1 MWFAISFTTLIAL
14 KEYFIHNS
22 LDLNWD
28 HPLLI
33 KWIYWTSI
41 NCNLCTIYSQYLISF
56 HWKFAISTKYIKKSL
71 KWNWSIQND
80 WICCWSIK
88 LKNELENLFK
98 QCVFITVYCHP
109 SAYRNW
115 VLSRHRNLILAL
127 IKSGL
132 ANQYVYFIRVSG
144 Y

>member
-56 HWKFAISTKYIKKSL
+56 HWKFAISTKYIKKKAS
-71 KWNWSIQND
+71 
-80 WICCWSIK
+80 
-88 LKNELENLFK
+88 NEIDPFK
-98 QCVFITVYCHP
+98 MIEYVVE
-109 SAYRNW
+109 A
-115 VLSRHRNLILAL
+115 LS
-127 IKSGL
+127 
-132 ANQYVYFIRVSG
+132 
-144 Y
+144 